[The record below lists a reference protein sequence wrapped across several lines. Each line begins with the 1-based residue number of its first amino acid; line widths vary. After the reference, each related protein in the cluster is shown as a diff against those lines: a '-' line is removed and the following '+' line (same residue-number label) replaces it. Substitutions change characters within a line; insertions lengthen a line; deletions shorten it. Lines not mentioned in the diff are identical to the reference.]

1 MADVAAGLRPRELLK
16 PQQIFKRWWTS
27 PVSRCLRMG
36 LYAGGWRTPL
46 AGVLLLLCSAL
57 PALEMVALGVLVSS
71 LPATIHAG
79 FSSAAGQ
86 KTVQA
91 LAFWGALMVLLQ
103 IIPRIRTAIVTAMG
117 WRLDSA
123 LRQRT
128 MAAVNRP
135 WGIAHLEDPKVAALI
150 SQTGG
155 IGVTGYTPGT
165 ALNQLINMRFA
176 TTLSALISGALL
188 IGYHWWAPVLMIV
201 TMWAFAFVRQ
211 RTFTRMA
218 GAVVGQTPGVMRA
231 EYFRNLAL
239 SPGSAKDVR
248 LLGIGDW
255 IIGRLRAEWQS
266 GLAERQKAEGQAFPL
281 TLAGSVLVTLVSGLI
296 FALLA
301 RDAATGVIGLGAL
314 VVYLRAASSL
324 GALGQSGAADSI
336 IAHGSAAVPAILELE
351 RRTQPPSKVR
361 RSPTC
366 RSRPPAREIRFEKV
380 SFTYAGAAQPVLK
393 NLDLTIP
400 AGTSMA
406 LVGLNGAGKTTLVK
420 LLARLYDPTSGA
432 VRVDGID
439 LREADPKDWQR
450 RIAAIF
456 QDFLK
461 YGLPARDNIGFGGL
475 AMAGDQAALE
485 RAAAKAGVLDR
496 IQVLPAG
503 WDTPLSRHFTGGA
516 DLSGGE
522 WQRIGLARALFA
534 VEAGASVLILDEP
547 TANLDVRAEAELY
560 DRFLDMTKGLT
571 TLLISHR
578 FSTVRR
584 ADRICVLEDGRA
596 LEIGSHDELMAKG
609 GRYAEMFTLQSQ
621 RFVDTAGAPACA

>member
-1 MADVAAGLRPRELLK
+1 VLLK
-16 PQQIFKRWWTS
+16 SPLRLVREQWTS
-27 PVSRCLRMG
+27 PVARCLRMG
-36 LYAGGWRTPL
+36 LRAGGWRTPI
-46 AGVLLLLCSAL
+46 AFVLLLLGAGL
-57 PALEMVALGVLVSS
+57 PALEMLALGALVGS

-79 FSSAAGQ
+79 FASAAGQ
-86 KTVQA
+86 RTEQA
-91 LAFWGALMVLLQ
+91 LVFWGALMVALQ
-103 IIPRIRTAIVTAMG
+103 IVPRIRTAIVTAMG

-155 IGVTGYTPGT
+155 IGVSGYTPGT
-165 ALNQLINMRFA
+165 ALNQLINMRVA
-176 TTLSALISGALL
+176 VTLSALISGALL
-188 IGYHWWAPVLMIV
+188 IGYHWWAAVLMV
-201 TMWAFAFVRQ
+201 AVMWAFNFVR
-211 RTFTRMA
+211 RGTYTRMA

-255 IIGRLRAEWQS
+255 IIGRLRAEWQA
-266 GLAERQKAEGQAFPL
+266 GLAERQQAEGHAFPL
-281 TLAGSVLVTLVSGLI
+281 TLAGTVVITAVSGAI
-296 FALLA
+296 FVLMAH
-301 RDAATGVIGLGAL
+301 DAATGVIGMGAL

-324 GALGQSGAADSI
+324 GALGQSGAVDSI
-336 IAHGSAAVPAILELE
+336 IAHGAAAVPAVLELE
-351 RRTQPPSKVR
+351 RRTAPPPGPALASLPPSA
-361 RSPTC
+361 
-366 RSRPPAREIRFEKV
+366 PAREIRFEKV
-380 SFTYAGAAQPVLK
+380 SFTYAGAATPVLK
-393 NLDLTIP
+393 DLDLTIP
-400 AGTSMA
+400 AGQSMA

-420 LLARLYDPTSGA
+420 LLARLYDPTGGA
-432 VRVDGID
+432 ILVDGID
-439 LREADPKDWQR
+439 LKEADPKDWQR

-496 IQVLPAG
+496 IQGLPAG

-534 VEAGASVLILDEP
+534 VEAGATVLILDEP
-547 TANLDVRAEAELY
+547 TANLDIRAEAELY
-560 DRFLDMTKGLT
+560 DRFLDMTQGLT

-584 ADRICVLEDGRA
+584 ADRICVLEAGA
-596 LEIGSHDELMAKG
+596 VLELGTHDELMARG
-609 GRYAEMFTLQSQ
+609 GRYAEMFNLQSS
-621 RFVDTAGAPACA
+621 RFVDDAGAPA

>member
-1 MADVAAGLRPRELLK
+1 MADVAAGLRPREPLK
-16 PQQIFKRWWTS
+16 PKQILRRWWTS
-27 PVSRCLRMG
+27 PVSLCLRMG
-36 LYAGGWRTPL
+36 LRAGGWRTPL
-46 AGVLLLLCSAL
+46 AGVLLLLGAGL

-86 KTVQA
+86 KTIQA

-165 ALNQLINMRFA
+165 ALNQLINMRIGV
-176 TTLSALISGALL
+176 TLSALISGALL
-188 IGYHWWAPVLMIV
+188 IGYHWWAALLLVGSLY
-201 TMWAFAFVRQ
+201 AFNGVR
-211 RTFTRMA
+211 RGSYTRMA

-255 IIGRLRAEWQS
+255 IIGRLRAEWQG

-281 TLAGSVLVTLVSGLI
+281 TIAGSVVVTGVSGLI
-296 FALLA
+296 FGLLA
-301 RDAATGVIGLGAL
+301 RDAATGAIGMGAL

-351 RRTQPPSKVR
+351 RRTAPPPGPALASLPPSA
-361 RSPTC
+361 
-366 RSRPPAREIRFEKV
+366 PARDIRFERV
-380 SFTYAGAAQPVLK
+380 SFTYAGAATPVLK
-393 NLDLTIP
+393 DLNLTIP
-400 AGTSMA
+400 TGQSMA

-432 VRVDGID
+432 ILVDGID
-439 LREADPKDWQR
+439 LRDADPKDWQK

-485 RAAAKAGVLDR
+485 RAAAKAGVLER
-496 IQVLPAG
+496 IQGLPAG

-584 ADRICVLEDGRA
+584 ADRICVLEDGA
-596 LEIGSHDELMAKG
+596 VLELGTHDELMAKG

-621 RFVDTAGAPACA
+621 RFVDAGASA